1 MMTDYN
7 DYHFKL
13 SDDFIAEERLSYSR
27 FYLNYVTRRPNQAPN
42 KFDKMSELRL
52 PINSILHSLHGFE
65 TLEAGY
71 HGLPDPTLSL
81 VNNETLPVYLRI
93 NTDVAGSDAKPFGVS
108 ETYIYRPNVLKAQ
121 INHFYQAHRKF
132 HRMLS
137 ERTIGTM
144 AGVLSWMDYSPL
156 NELRVTGV
164 LHQYRK
170 FDIIFRTILDK
181 IVSIGGGKH
190 HYILFPQNNHVITR
204 TALQRSFRELSTGSL
219 AVFNKDVSLYPLIH
233 ILGYVYGFLKDM
245 NPTPYKEDI
254 KILGKDHDLFKDVKT
269 TSLLERLPTDLKSE
283 INFIFYHQ
291 DRAFVYNLADLTQ
304 FAEDPSFYT
313 KLYRHFMNLRLG
325 AASGLSDSDIDSDN
339 FDKIVS
345 TLSNEVEEDES
356 HPSEDKISLAP
367 KEVIKETPQFN
378 RQDTFEIKLPQEKPV
393 NFEEKL
399 RKEVVLHHQSLVIQ
413 EPKKEAK
420 RNSLLETHLKATLKG
435 KALSE
440 LIKPLDINEIKPKD
454 MSFLNTPET
463 SYQQSSLIAM
473 DKTYQ
478 NHVYDHEMGKVVSS
492 LAKHGFFIT
501 KVEEQQV
508 HTEMDRLST
517 YKLHLNDVAGK
528 THYVKFTIPDV
539 DDNGMMKISGVEYRL
554 TRQIANVP
562 ICKISPTRVN
572 LSSYYNKIIVKRVE
586 SKRFSYAQD
595 LFKLIT
601 LLKAENKLD
610 ATLGQS
616 PLPTK
621 AVAYDY
627 TALGENFTELKI
639 GNYHFILNGSLASY
653 PDSLMTRKGHL
664 VEAWEKQ
671 FGVFVGFGER
681 NTLLYWAKDNHLRLV
696 EDGIV
701 LEEWASFTV
710 FLNDVLG
717 DQARLK
723 KTPVEWCEANII
735 NQTIPLVYILAYKLG
750 LKELF
755 EYIKLDYR
763 FYETKKEYV
772 LGIDDLEVPFSDGIL
787 VFNRYPLSRSLI
799 AAGLLWADLS
809 DVSFR
814 DMSVPDIYP
823 KIFNKKKMSVGV
835 LKGLNGFFDFF
846 IDPITESILEK
857 MKEPTNFKDLLLR
870 ANIMLTDAY
879 AEEATALKIHRF
891 RLYERFNGILYNEIY
906 TNLSNY
912 RNNPSTKKSFSI
924 NPEAVFQKIVQDAT
938 VAPNEVINPVHE
950 VKQRSVFTFTG
961 KGGRTDRSFVLKD
974 RVYPKDGVGVISDAV
989 PDSGKVSITA
999 YLSASPRID
1008 DVHGIAKPYASG
1020 DVLEPPQILSIGSM
1034 VMPAGT
1040 TDDGKRNAYLSIQ
1053 ISHYVPNIEEGE
1065 TLSVRTGYDAVL
1077 PHLTS
1082 STFAIAASDSGII
1095 DEINEQHQVIKVKY
1109 QDKPIK
1115 ALKSL
1120 SLPYLD
1126 SVLDNY
1132 RDKHLKLSILVKDT
1146 EISDYPQGGIFKLT
1160 KNSFGKVVDRIR
1172 YENSELIEDKD
1183 VKRKYSH
1190 LIKDLSSGKVKAL
1203 YLLELELIKSIVPGE
1218 IKSYSYANIY
1228 SQNSGSYLLQ
1238 TRVPNVRVGEK
1249 IKQGDILIYNKGF
1262 FVPDGLSKQ
1271 VTFKHGVL
1279 ANIAL
1284 IEKASNHE
1292 DACEISSDLS
1302 QKLKMTPCHLRTIV
1316 TKKDAV
1322 IVDSV
1327 KLGDHVEVASN
1338 LCIISDDYLIG
1349 SSLEL
1354 SADNLDLM
1362 EKLNRQTPPADY
1374 TGHIVKI
1381 RLLYGCDRSELSPS
1395 LLNILK
1401 TYEKELKDQFKAMNT
1416 DMSVKPPEK
1425 PGWVAP
1431 GTRYAGIEFTKD
1443 TVVLEYMIQETLSM
1457 AEGDKL
1463 VISNAAKSIVSHV
1476 SEKQHYSESGLPI
1489 DMLFSTTSIVN
1500 RIISSPLSVG
1510 ITERVMQK
1518 LKEKV
1523 VSIYFDN

>member
-7 DYHFKL
+7 DYHFKI

-65 TLEAGY
+65 TLEAGN
-71 HGLPDPTLSL
+71 HGLPDPNLSL

-93 NTDVAGSDAKPFGVS
+93 NSEVAGSDSKPFGVS

-121 INHFYQAHRKF
+121 INHFYQTHLKF

-156 NELRVTGV
+156 NEIKVTGV

-190 HYILFPQNNHVITR
+190 HYILLPQNNHVITR
-204 TALQRSFRELSTGSL
+204 TAFQRSFRELNTGSL
-219 AVFNKDVSLYPLIH
+219 SVFNKDVSLYPLIH
-233 ILGYVYGFLKDM
+233 VLGYVYGFLKDM
-245 NPTPYKEDI
+245 NPTPYKEDV
-254 KILGKDHDLFKDVKT
+254 KLLGKDNDLFNEVKT
-269 TSLLERLPTDLKSE
+269 TSLLERIPTDLRSE

-291 DRAFVYNLADLTQ
+291 DKAIIYNLADLTQ

-313 KLYRHFMNLRLG
+313 KLYRHVMNLRLG
-325 AASGLSDSDIDSDN
+325 DASGLSDNDVDSDN
-339 FDKIVS
+339 FDQLVK
-345 TLSNEVEEDES
+345 TLSDEPEGIVDTVDS
-356 HPSEDKISLAP
+356 DNKDSLKSQEP
-367 KEVIKETPQFN
+367 LKEIPQFN
-378 RQDTFEIKLPQEKPV
+378 RADDFEIKVPQEKPV

-399 RKEVVLHHQSLVIQ
+399 RKQVITHHEPLIRQ

-420 RNSLLETHLKATLKG
+420 RNSLLETHLKVTIRG

-440 LIKPLDINEIKPKD
+440 LIKPLDITEIKPKD
-454 MSFLNTPET
+454 MSFLKAPET
-463 SYQQSSLIAM
+463 SYHQSSLIAM

-478 NHVYDHEMGKVVSS
+478 NHVYEHEMGKVVSS
-492 LAKHGFFIT
+492 LASHGFFIN
-501 KVEEQQV
+501 KVEEQKI

-595 LFKLIT
+595 LFKLLST
-601 LLKAENKLD
+601 LKAEGKID
-610 ATLGQS
+610 AVFGQV
-616 PLPTK
+616 PLPTRP
-621 AVAYDY
+621 VAYDY
-627 TALGENFTELKI
+627 TAIGQSFTELNIK
-639 GNYHFILNGSLASY
+639 GYHFYLGY
-653 PDSLMTRKGHL
+653 PSVETLSVSWQMIVKDEEAKG
-664 VEAWEKQ
+664 AA
-671 FGVFVGFGER
+671 FVGYSPDKLPIF
-681 NTLLYWAKDNHLRLV
+681 WHKDNSLTV
-696 EDGIV
+696 GGV
-701 LEEWASFTV
+701 NPTQKWPSFTI
-710 FLNDVLG
+710 FLKDVLG
-717 DQARLK
+717 DEAELK

-735 NQTIPLVYILAYKLG
+735 NQTIPLVYILSYKLG
-750 LKELF
+750 LKELLD
-755 EYIKLDYR
+755 YIKLDYR
-763 FYETKKEYV
+763 FYESKKEYH
-772 LGIDDLEVPFSDGIL
+772 LGTDDLEIAFSDGIL

-823 KIFNKKKMSVGV
+823 KILAKKKMSVGV

-846 IDPITESILEK
+846 VDPITESILEK

-879 AEEATALKIHRF
+879 ADETTALKLHRF

-906 TNLSNY
+906 TSLSNY

-1008 DVHGIAKPYASG
+1008 DVHGIAKPYTTG
-1020 DVLEPPQILSIGSM
+1020 DQLEPPQILSIGSM

-1082 STFAIAASDSGII
+1082 STFAVAASDDGVVEEI
-1095 DEINEQHQVIKVKY
+1095 DEKHHVVKIRY
-1109 QDKPIK
+1109 QDKAIK
-1115 ALKSL
+1115 PLKSL

-1126 SVLDNY
+1126 SVLDSY
-1132 RDKHLKLSILVKDT
+1132 RDKHLKLYVLVKET

-1160 KNSFGKVVDRIR
+1160 KNSFGKVIDRTR
-1172 YENSELIEDKD
+1172 YENSDLIEDKD

-1190 LIKDLSSGKVKAL
+1190 LLKELSSGKAKAL
-1203 YLLELELIKSIVPGE
+1203 YLLELELIKSIIPGE

-1238 TRVPNVRVGEK
+1238 TRLPNVQAGEK
-1249 IKQGDILIYNKGF
+1249 IKEGDILIYNKGF

-1292 DACEISSDLS
+1292 DACEISNELS
-1302 QKLKMTPCHLRTIV
+1302 HKLKMTPCHLRTIV

-1374 TGHIVKI
+1374 TGEIVKI
-1381 RLLYGCDRSELSPS
+1381 RLLYGCDRQELSPS

-1416 DMSVKPPEK
+1416 DMGVKPPEK

-1431 GTRYAGIEFTKD
+1431 GTRYAGIEFTAD
-1443 TVVLEYMIQETLSM
+1443 TVVLEYMIQETLNM

-1523 VSIYFDN
+1523 VNIYFDN